1 MIDILPALNE
11 QITQM
16 QWLEITAT
24 ILAISYVL
32 LAAKGNL
39 WCWPAA
45 FISSAISGYIFFDVN
60 LKLEALL
67 QIYYIGMA
75 VYGYQQWK
83 KANDATHQLPID
95 TYPWQWHAKWILSIS
110 LVSIGTGYIAKH
122 YLHSDFAYI
131 DAATTWF
138 SIFATVLVTR
148 RVLENWWYW
157 IVIDAVC
164 IGLYWEK
171 SLYFFSLL
179 FVLYVILAAYGLK
192 QWQLLQQK
200 DNCSPSYS

>member
-1 MIDILPALNE
+1 MTEVLSALTE
-11 QITQM
+11 QITQL

-24 ILAISYVL
+24 LLAIGYVI
-32 LAAKGNL
+32 LAAKGSL

-45 FISSAISGYIFFDVN
+45 FISSVISGYIFFDVN
-60 LKLEALL
+60 LKLEAIL
-67 QIYYIGMA
+67 QIYYVGMA
-75 VYGYQQWK
+75 IYGFIQWK
-83 KANDATHQLPID
+83 QANASTDELPVES
-95 TYPWQWHAKWILSIS
+95 YPLTWHINWLIGLSAIS
-110 LVSIGTGYIAKH
+110 IVTGYISKH

-148 RVLENWWYW
+148 RVIENWWYW

-179 FVLYVILAAYGLK
+179 FVLYVFLASYGLK
-192 QWQLLQQK
+192 QWKQLPKHNSVAPQL
-200 DNCSPSYS
+200 N

>member
-1 MIDILPALNE
+1 MTEILPILSA
-11 QITQM
+11 QITQL

-24 ILAISYVL
+24 LLAICYVV
-32 LAAKGNL
+32 LAAKGSL

-60 LKLEALL
+60 LKLEAVL
-67 QIYYIGMA
+67 QLYYIGMA
-75 VYGYQQWK
+75 IYGYIQWK
-83 KANDATHQLPID
+83 NANNSTKELPIE
-95 TYPWQWHAKWILSIS
+95 TYTVSWHLKWILLLSV
-110 LVSIGTGYIAKH
+110 VSIATGYIAKH

-148 RVLENWWYW
+148 RILENWWYW

-179 FVLYVILAAYGLK
+179 FVLYVILATYGLK
-192 QWQLLQQK
+192 QWQQLHQQ
-200 DNCSPSYS
+200 NSHTAQLI

>member
-1 MIDILPALNE
+1 MIDILPTLVE
-11 QITQM
+11 QITQL

-24 ILAISYVL
+24 VLAISYVI

-45 FISSAISGYIFFDVN
+45 FVSSAISGYIFFDVN
-60 LKLEALL
+60 LKLEAVL

-75 VYGYQQWK
+75 VYGYSQWK
-83 KANDATHQLPID
+83 QANHEQHDLPIE
-95 TYPWQWHAKWILSIS
+95 TRSKQWHLKWILALTCIS
-110 LVSIGTGYIAKH
+110 LATGYIAKH
-122 YLHSDFAYI
+122 YLQSDFAYI

-157 IVIDAVC
+157 IAIDAVC

-179 FVLYVILAAYGLK
+179 FVLYVILATYGLR
-192 QWQLLQQK
+192 QWQRLQRQECITPQY
-200 DNCSPSYS
+200 N